1 MNMRAGSAVL
11 RVDRILANVRHA
23 CDDPDMNY
31 CSQCGAPVGHRI
43 PEGDNRHRYVCET
56 CGTIHY
62 QNPRMVVGCLP
73 EWEGRVLLCRRA
85 IEPRLGLW
93 TVPAGF
99 MENGETT
106 AEGAARE
113 TLEEAGAR
121 VEILDLYSM
130 VSLPEID
137 QVYLL
142 FRARLLD
149 LDFAPGEESLETRLF
164 RESEIPWQQLAFRTV
179 DMTLRQYFEDA
190 RRGAFPLRTGIVRQR
205 TRG

>member
-1 MNMRAGSAVL
+1 
-11 RVDRILANVRHA
+11 
-23 CDDPDMNY
+23 MNY
-31 CSQCGAPVGHRI
+31 CSHCGAPVSHRI
-43 PEGDNRHRYVCET
+43 PDGDNRHRYVCES

-73 EWEGRVLLCRRA
+73 EWGDQVLLCRRA
-85 IEPRLGLW
+85 IEPRYGLW
-93 TVPAGF
+93 TLPAGF
-99 MENGETT
+99 MENGEST

-130 VSLPEID
+130 FSLPDID

-149 LDFAPGEESLETRLF
+149 LDFAAGEESLEVRLF
-164 RESEIPWQQLAFRTV
+164 READIPWGELAFRTV
-179 DMTLRQYFEDA
+179 ESTLRLYFEDA
-190 RRGAFPLRTGIVRQR
+190 RQGEFKLRMGNIHHRPR
-205 TRG
+205 P

>member
-1 MNMRAGSAVL
+1 
-11 RVDRILANVRHA
+11 
-23 CDDPDMNY
+23 MNY
-31 CSQCGAPVGHRI
+31 CSQCGAPVSQRI
-43 PEGDNRHRYVCET
+43 PDGDNRHRYVCET
-56 CGTIHY
+56 CGAIHY

-73 EWEGRVLLCRRA
+73 EWGDKILLCRRA

-99 MENGETT
+99 MENGEST

-121 VEILDLYSM
+121 VEIIDLYSLI
-130 VSLPEID
+130 SLPDID

-149 LDFAPGEESLETRLF
+149 LNFAPGEESLEVRLF
-164 RESEIPWQQLAFRTV
+164 SEAEIPWSELAFRTV
-179 DMTLRQYFEDA
+179 DATLKQYFEDV
-190 RRGAFPLRTGIVRQR
+190 RRGEFRPRVGNIYHRPRA
-205 TRG
+205 